1 MSYEINTFVGLG
13 SPGLDSKEE
22 YRLQYRRADIT
33 AKFIKEQDCDM
44 SVVLDVAGPSEIG
57 KAICDKYRLGV
68 YAYDRHSSLV
78 FNPHKLLAGTSGDL
92 DGVWWPQTGVVQTV
106 LMTEVLEH
114 ILNPLNFMKE
124 LKEAVV
130 FDDLIMSWPN
140 RPSWL
145 WTRNHFHE
153 MDIHRFRYLCK
164 LSGYE
169 IIRVMKRAQP
179 ETWYN
184 RFRGIRPFF
193 RSFCNRHYWAH
204 LRPIR

>member
-33 AKFIKEQDCDM
+33 AKFIAEQDCDM
-44 SVVLDVAGPSEIG
+44 SVVLDIAGPSEIG
-57 KAICDKYRLGV
+57 KAICRRFSV
-68 YAYDRHSSLV
+68 R
-78 FNPHKLLAGTSGDL
+78 KLLAGTSGDL
-92 DGVWWPQTGVVQTV
+92 DGVWWPQTGIVQTV

-114 ILNPLNFMKE
+114 ILNPLKFMRE
-124 LKEAVV
+124 LKEAVQ

-140 RPSWL
+140 RPSPL

-169 IIRVMKRAQP
+169 IVRVMKRPQP

-193 RSFCNRHYWAH
+193 RSFVNRHYWAH
-204 LRPIR
+204 LRPLK